1 MVALFFFS
9 GIELFKECQKNI
21 YSVPIIWRVSNL
33 SSGICLY
40 NSHTIHKYRNLNDS
54 FDNNY

>member
-21 YSVPIIWRVSNL
+21 YSVPIIWRVSNPG
-33 SSGICLY
+33 SGICLY